1 MSRDYKAKP
10 RAVAARKSGSS
21 LLVGL
26 LIGLVLGL
34 VVALGVAWYINK
46 MPSPFTPRSNPPG
59 PPAKFESPK
68 AAPTQSAK
76 VEDKAPA
83 KSEKSEKAGEDKPR
97 FDFYKILPGT
107 EEATPD
113 KSAKDAVKGSTPA
126 GKEAFFLQAGS
137 FQNAPDADNLKA
149 TLALLGY
156 EAAIETTTLPDKGV
170 WHRVRIGP
178 YTSVEE
184 LNRTRDALKRSGVQT
199 ALVKARE
206 PER

>member
-10 RAVAARKSGSS
+10 RAAAPRKSGSS

-34 VVALGVAWYINK
+34 VVALAVAWYINR
-46 MPSPFTPRSNPPG
+46 MPSPFTQRAAPPG

-68 AAPTQSAK
+68 AAPPAHTAK
-76 VEDKAPA
+76 VDDKAAPA
-83 KSEKSEKAGEDKPR
+83 AKAEEKPR
-97 FDFYKILPGT
+97 FDFYKILPGS

-113 KSAKDAVKGSTPA
+113 KSAKDAAKGSTPA
-126 GKEAFFLQAGS
+126 AKEAFFLQAGS

-149 TLALLGY
+149 KLALLGY

-170 WHRVRIGP
+170 WHRVRLGP
-178 YTSVEE
+178 YTNVEE
-184 LNRTRDALKRSGVQT
+184 LNRTRDALKQSGVQT
-199 ALVKARE
+199 TLVKARE
-206 PER
+206 SER